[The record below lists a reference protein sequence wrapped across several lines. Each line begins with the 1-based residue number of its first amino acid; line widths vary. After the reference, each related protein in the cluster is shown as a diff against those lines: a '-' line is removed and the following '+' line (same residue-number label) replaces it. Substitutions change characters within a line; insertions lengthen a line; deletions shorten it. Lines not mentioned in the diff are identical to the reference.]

1 VQVTVEVPLV
11 AETVMTSP
19 VVAPGMVISGVVSFV
34 MLSEFD
40 RPVSEVGVRSGVER
54 LGGEVVILTA
64 RDCVVPVLPAAS
76 VTVAEMF
83 HVPSESVA
91 SVQLLADPTVYEQE
105 IVLEPFVALM
115 VMTSP
120 TV

>member
-1 VQVTVEVPLV
+1 VQETVEVPLL
-11 AETVMTSP
+11 AETVTTSP
-19 VVAPGMVISGVVSFV
+19 VVALGIVISGVVSFV

-40 RPVSEVGVRSGVER
+40 RPVSEVATRSGVER
-54 LGGEVVILTA
+54 LGVDVEILTA

-120 TV
+120 VD